1 MTAASHERTLQ
12 QLHQHRSIFSLF
24 TGSHFSRNRLQ
35 ISSPFTGLR
44 SLVIIWT
51 ARFFACI
58 INNESCF
65 TRFFR
70 VSFIPGKDNSTNG
83 LASTLTSLRVPLG
96 AFHQPQA
103 SLVRGQYLEV
113 NWFSCFFLGILEF
126 VPLVLHRLP
135 FVDRSGDPADDQS
148 TEQVPPSYNSDAA
161 APEYQEALWSVTQRT
176 APLPCADV

>member
-44 SLVIIWT
+44 SLVIIWI

-58 INNESCF
+58 INITKAASL
-65 TRFFR
+65 
-70 VSFIPGKDNSTNG
+70 VSFEYRSFQARTILPTDS
-83 LASTLTSLRVPLG
+83 LPHLRVPLE

-103 SLVRGQYLEV
+103 SLVRVQYLEV
-113 NWFSCFFLGILEF
+113 NWFSCFFLGILENWSSC
-126 VPLVLHRLP
+126 
-135 FVDRSGDPADDQS
+135 RSCFIDYHLLTDQVILLMIKALNKFFHPITVTLLLQS
-148 TEQVPPSYNSDAA
+148 TKKLFGP
-161 APEYQEALWSVTQRT
+161 
-176 APLPCADV
+176 

>member
-1 MTAASHERTLQ
+1 MRGHCSNCI
-12 QLHQHRSIFSLF
+12 SIARFFLF
-24 TGSHFSRNRLQ
+24 TGSHSSRNRLQ

-44 SLVIIWT
+44 SLVIIWI

-113 NWFSCFFLGILEF
+113 NWFSCFFLGILENWSSCRSCF
-126 VPLVLHRLP
+126 IDYHLLTDQVILLMIKALNKFLHPITVTLLL
-135 FVDRSGDPADDQS
+135 QS
-148 TEQVPPSYNSDAA
+148 TKKLFGP
-161 APEYQEALWSVTQRT
+161 
-176 APLPCADV
+176 